1 MNRALLLALALSLAA
16 CKEEVAQNTDPLPLT
31 PETVGHFCQMNLL
44 EHEGP
49 KGQVHLDGLPGMP
62 LYFSQ
67 VSDLVV
73 YLRLPEQ
80 SHPILAVYVSDMGA
94 PGATWAAPGQANW
107 IDARTAHYVVGSD
120 ATGGM
125 GAPEVVPFATLA
137 AATAFAAARGG
148 TVMALDAIPDSAVT
162 APVSDAGTGEDDY
175 SRRLKALTDS
185 PEG

>member
-1 MNRALLLALALSLAA
+1 MNRALLFALVLAA
-16 CKEEVAQNTDPLPLT
+16 CREDTAQNTDPLPLT

-49 KGQVHLDGLPGMP
+49 KGQVHLEGLPGAP

-94 PGATWAAPGQANW
+94 PGASWAEPGAANW
-107 IDARTAHYVVGSD
+107 VDARRAHYVVG
-120 ATGGM
+120 AAVEGGM
-125 GAPEVVPFATLA
+125 GAPEVVPFANRQQAET
-137 AATAFAAARGG
+137 FAAEKGG
-148 TVMALDAIPDSAVT
+148 AVMALDAIPDSAVT
-162 APVSDAGTGEDDY
+162 APVSDAAAGEDDY
-175 SRRLKALTDS
+175 ESRLKALANP